1 MAAAPLIDSSTCRA
15 LLANGSIYIAD
26 DYWAS
31 LLKSQ
36 VLQRLKYQTAKKKM
50 KISIENDNNFFV
62 FE

>member
-1 MAAAPLIDSSTCRA
+1 VGITGSCGFHGRRSPYWFVHLS

-36 VLQRLKYQTAKKKM
+36 VLQRLKYQTAKKKW
-50 KISIENDNNFFV
+50 KFQ
-62 FE
+62 

>member
-36 VLQRLKYQTAKKKM
+36 VLQRLKYQTAKKKN
-50 KISIENDNNFFV
+50 ENFNRK
-62 FE
+62 